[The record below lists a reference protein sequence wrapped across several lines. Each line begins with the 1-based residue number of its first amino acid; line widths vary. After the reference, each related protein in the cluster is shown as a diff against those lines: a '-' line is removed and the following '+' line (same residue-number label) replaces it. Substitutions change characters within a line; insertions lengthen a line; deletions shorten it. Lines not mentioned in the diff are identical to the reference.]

1 MDGGDMLKRIADWL
15 EKIARHSWSDLFS
28 QIRALLPLLGLA
40 LCAWAFPC
48 TSPKKGEN
56 MISGTMIWVVGLVCA
71 VIGVASVYA
80 LKKGWLK

>member
-1 MDGGDMLKRIADWL
+1 
-15 EKIARHSWSDLFS
+15 
-28 QIRALLPLLGLA
+28 
-40 LCAWAFPC
+40 
-48 TSPKKGEN
+48 